1 MRFNFKV
8 KHKIYAGFGV
18 IIGLLIASSII
29 SSGHFESISYSTD
42 QVNEVAVP
50 VLKQS
55 NQLQIDLLK
64 LAKLAAL
71 SFNDTTIEQV
81 DKDIADFQRFTTQF
95 NQDYQA
101 LYQLVNSGAL
111 SPSELEKAKEA
122 FNNYTQAIDSMQ
134 QAVRNRIVATNQLS
148 AVHDELKMALDA
160 GGSFLLDLQDL
171 TEGDQSTRETL
182 AGTANQLDGYVFKFF
197 TTSDRIRNMNEID
210 KVKNEQQDIE
220 FAISDMNAQFKY
232 LKSLTVQVEDNGY
245 MDSFLVEWEKI
256 KHLIQGDNQFIQSKL
271 TQLTE
276 ITIAQEQ
283 LAIAGVLVNQASDHL
298 DNLLKQTDQQFNQL
312 QSQVLTDV
320 SYSSDQQLIVV
331 VILTII
337 AVGMG
342 FWVTQSMLVPLRQIN
357 KVLGY
362 MAQGDLS
369 RKLAVVREDEF
380 GELSSN
386 INDVVKDLTNL
397 VQQIVQSS
405 TKLTSNLSTVVENST
420 KEILEMSDYVEL
432 QRAKVDE
439 VNHITESMN
448 DSTDQVA
455 SQASIAVDQMV
466 QAQSTSQR
474 IDSIAQANNQR
485 IGELALKLDDTTVNI
500 NQLQNESAKIGGIV
514 EAITSIAEQ
523 TNLLAL
529 NAAIEAARA
538 GEQGRG
544 FAVVADEVRSLAVR
558 TQQSTTEIQNMIEK
572 LQKQIE
578 QAVNDIGAGKTQVT
592 ECVRYTDEL
601 TQSLATIAQ
610 AITQIHA
617 MNAQIADSA
626 QTQQEQ
632 SNQIKLK
639 VGDVMEI
646 AEKNAEKSRNTLEHS
661 NQIAALAGELDNSV
675 HEFKV

>member
-1 MRFNFKV
+1 M
-8 KHKIYAGFGV
+8 
-18 IIGLLIASSII
+18 
-29 SSGHFESISYSTD
+29 
-42 QVNEVAVP
+42 
-50 VLKQS
+50 
-55 NQLQIDLLK
+55 
-64 LAKLAAL
+64 
-71 SFNDTTIEQV
+71 
-81 DKDIADFQRFTTQF
+81 
-95 NQDYQA
+95 
-101 LYQLVNSGAL
+101 NSGAL
-111 SPSELEKAKEA
+111 SPSELQKAKDA
-122 FNNYTQAIDSMQ
+122 FDNYTDAIDSMQ
-134 QAVRNRIVATNQLS
+134 QAVRNRIVATNQLLT
-148 AVHDELKMALDA
+148 VHDELKVALDA
-160 GGSFLLDLQDL
+160 GGSFLMDLQDL

-197 TTSDRIRNMNEID
+197 STSDRIKGMSEID
-210 KVKNEQQDIE
+210 KVKNEQQDTE

-232 LKSLTVQVEDNGY
+232 LKSLAVQVEDNGY
-245 MDSFLVEWEKI
+245 MDSLLIEWEKI
-256 KHLIQGDNQFIQSKL
+256 KRLIQGENQFIQSKI

-276 ITIAQEQ
+276 ITKAQQQ
-283 LAIAGVLVNQASDHL
+283 LSIAGVLVNQASGHL

-331 VILTII
+331 VILTMI

-357 KVLGY
+357 TVLAY

-369 RKLAVVREDEF
+369 RKLAVVRQDEF

-455 SQASIAVDQMV
+455 NQASIAVEQMV
-466 QAQSTSQR
+466 QAQSTSQK

-485 IGELALKLDDTTVNI
+485 IGDLALKLDDTTVNI

-558 TQQSTTEIQNMIEK
+558 TQQSTNEIQNMIEK

-592 ECVRYTDEL
+592 ECVKYTDEL
-601 TQSLATIAQ
+601 TQSLATIVK

-675 HEFKV
+675 HEFKM